1 ARRGRRE
8 VSMPASDRLSSYFAR
23 TVLVLGATL
32 LGTIALRAIVDPV
45 GTAAHNQIFLRS
57 DFAVTVQQVGFG
69 AFPLAAALFALGSA
83 FSRKSL
89 AGGLTLVAALVLT
102 AVLVRLYGILQ
113 HGGLALNLRPLAG
126 EFTLG
131 ILSLVALW
139 LERRRKTV

>member
-1 ARRGRRE
+1 
-8 VSMPASDRLSSYFAR
+8 MPELNRLSPYFAR
-23 TVLVLGATL
+23 TVLVLGAAL
-32 LGTIALRAIVDPV
+32 LGMIALHSIIDPV
-45 GTAAHNQIFLRS
+45 GTAAHNQITLRS

-69 AFPLAAALFALGSA
+69 AFPLGAALFALGSA

-102 AVLVRLYGILQ
+102 AVLVRLYGILE

-131 ILSLVALW
+131 ALRLMALW
-139 LERRRKTV
+139 FERLAERRRGAV